1 MARTSRLSRGK
12 RREKGSPQRETA
24 PILRTVNALGA
35 RIKTLRYQRSLLQK
49 QLAEKAGL
57 TKSMMSQIEAGRL
70 TPTLPTLGKLAG
82 AFGIS
87 VPELLEPSATGE
99 SIQISRKREHA
110 IVSFE
115 NSPER
120 WMVLGAGLFEGKIR
134 AVIAT
139 LDGKTRGVS
148 TDKVIIKPG
157 QMKLFHVLQGQVAL
171 RYAGKVYPMGE
182 GDSALIDGAA
192 PHSWDNVG
200 RGRARV
206 LWVILG

>member
-1 MARTSRLSRGK
+1 M
-12 RREKGSPQRETA
+12 
-24 PILRTVNALGA
+24 NALGA
-35 RIKTLRYQRSLLQK
+35 RIKSLRQQRGLLQK

-57 TKSMMSQIEAGRL
+57 TASMTSQIESGRL

-87 VPELLEPSATGE
+87 VPELLEPSAAGE
-99 SIQISRKREHA
+99 SIHISRKRGHA

-115 NSPER
+115 DCAER

-139 LDGKTRGVS
+139 LDGRKRGVS

-157 QMKLFHVLQGQVAL
+157 QMKLFHVLSGKVAL
-171 RYAGKVYPMGE
+171 RYAGKSYPMTE
-182 GDSALIDGAA
+182 GDSALVDGAA
-192 PHSWDNVG
+192 QHGWDNTG

>member
-1 MARTSRLSRGK
+1 M
-12 RREKGSPQRETA
+12 
-24 PILRTVNALGA
+24 NALGA
-35 RIKTLRYQRSLLQK
+35 RIKSLRHQRDLLQK

-57 TKSMMSQIEAGRL
+57 TASMISQIESGRL

-87 VPELLEPSATGE
+87 VPELLEPSAVGE
-99 SIQISRKREHA
+99 SIHISRRREHA

-115 NSPER
+115 NCAER

-139 LDGKTRGVS
+139 LDGRTRGVS

-157 QMKLFHVLQGQVAL
+157 QMKLFHVLQGKVAL
-171 RYAGKVYPMGE
+171 RYAAKSYPMTE

-192 PHSWDNVG
+192 PHGWDNLG
-200 RGRARV
+200 RRRARV